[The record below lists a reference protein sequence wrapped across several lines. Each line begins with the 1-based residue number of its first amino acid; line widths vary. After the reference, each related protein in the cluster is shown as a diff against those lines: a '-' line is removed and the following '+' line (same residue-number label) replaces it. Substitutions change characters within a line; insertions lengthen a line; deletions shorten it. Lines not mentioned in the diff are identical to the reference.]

1 MIEIFRSSRALC
13 VTVSILFLL
22 GIAHPLAQAKSIEGE
37 LCKKVGLELLQDRD
51 LFTCLTVGSSLRWKI
66 TDDNTSSFAPF
77 PINGPTW
84 QQLADIRDAEAK
96 KVLEQLATEQAKA
109 KAAAELKA
117 KQEAKAKAA
126 AELKAMQ
133 ESKAAAELKARQE
146 AKAKAAAELK
156 AKQEAKAKA
165 AAELK
170 AKQEADAKAAAEL
183 KAKQEADAKAAAELK
198 AKQEAD
204 AKAAAELKAKQE
216 ADAKAAAGVPVISGL
231 TIGKLLWSDDFVG
244 QAGSQASSMSWTP
257 RFCGHAASNGG
268 GTCHNNEQQYY
279 IPEAITQD
287 GSVNGNLIITT
298 KRITQPPT
306 NGGIC
311 YVGLCSFT
319 SGRLDTQGKLSFK
332 YGFIEARIKMP
343 AGSGNWP
350 AFWMLGD
357 NINQV
362 GWPYSGEMDIVEI
375 HSDRPTLTTSATHFS
390 VTNTPNT
397 CCGNARFVFDEVDVG
412 VNVSSDFH
420 TYAIAWLPNSISYY
434 FDGRLVGNATPSRVS
449 GKWAFNDKF
458 FLILNNAVGSFG
470 GSWANLQSSTMSIDW
485 VRSYQLNGYGE
496 VFGP

>member
-1 MIEIFRSSRALC
+1 VKRSPAVVVVFIFSIFLAVSSTSAA
-13 VTVSILFLL
+13 T
-22 GIAHPLAQAKSIEGE
+22 KSIEGSG
-37 LCKKVGLELLQDRD
+37 CKQSGLQQLQDRD
-51 LFTCLTVGSSLRWKI
+51 LYSCVKVNSKLIWQL

-77 PINGPTW
+77 PISGPTW
-84 QQLADIRDAEAK
+84 QQLADIRDATT
-96 KVLEQLATEQAKA
+96 KVTAEQAAAKAKLDAELAAAKAKLDAELAAAKAAADAKAA
-109 KAAAELKA
+109 KAAAEIPKV
-117 KQEAKAKAA
+117 
-126 AELKAMQ
+126 
-133 ESKAAAELKARQE
+133 
-146 AKAKAAAELK
+146 
-156 AKQEAKAKA
+156 
-165 AAELK
+165 
-170 AKQEADAKAAAEL
+170 
-183 KAKQEADAKAAAELK
+183 
-198 AKQEAD
+198 
-204 AKAAAELKAKQE
+204 
-216 ADAKAAAGVPVISGL
+216 AGLV
-231 TIGKLLWSDDFVG
+231 IGKLLWSDDFAG
-244 QAGSQASSMSWTP
+244 QAGSQASSTSWTP
-257 RFCGHAASNGG
+257 RRCGHAASNGG

-279 IPEAITQD
+279 IPEAIAQD

-306 NGGIC
+306 NAGIC

-332 YGFIEARIKMP
+332 YGFIESRIKMP

-375 HSDRPTLTTSATHFS
+375 HSDRPSITTSATHFS
-390 VTNTPNT
+390 ATDTPNT
-397 CCGNARFVFDEVDVG
+397 CCDNHRFVFDEVNFG
-412 VNVSSDFH
+412 RVNVSSDFH

-434 FDGRLVGNATPSRVS
+434 FDGQLVGSATPSRVS
-449 GKWAFNDKF
+449 GKWVFNEKF